1 MNMLEDG
8 VDRKPLINNLQ
19 KMVTIP
25 RTLNVDKLQYRFV
38 SEPQMT
44 QERTVINR
52 SNGVMIK

>member
-1 MNMLEDG
+1 MLEDG